1 MGGGRHGDAVL
12 GTVIAAER
20 RDNVTGT
27 TVQPQAVLPVHPI
40 ATPGIGR
47 TIGERTPAG
56 REEEHVAEHG
66 PRLADKVVIVGAHE
80 GLAFGGQMGQKT
92 GLVPGH
98 AAFAQ
103 PLGMGGAHVEDQ
115 GQIGLEDGAQL
126 VHVALVADTGFEDP
140 EVLVPVGLEHAQ
152 GHAHLIVEVEG
163 IAGGL
168 AAPRQH
174 MGQQFLDRGLARGA
188 GDAHHP
194 GRGLAA
200 PEGGHGAQ
208 GAHRILDQQDRHGQ
222 AFQRAGSQHGHSALF
237 HGTGGKVMAVHTL
250 TGDADE
256 QAAGRGLAAVRDDR
270 SDRHPAVGHLH
281 IPGTAQTT
289 NDFSKI

>member
-12 GTVIAAER
+12 GTIIAAEG
-20 RDNVTGT
+20 RDHVAGT
-27 TVQPQAVLPVHPI
+27 AVQPQAVLPVHAI
-40 ATPGIGR
+40 AAPGIGR
-47 TIGERTPAG
+47 TIGERAPAG

-66 PRLADKVVIVGAHE
+66 PRLADEIVIVGAHE
-80 GLAFGGQMGQKT
+80 GLAFGSQMGQQT

-103 PLGMGGAHVEDQ
+103 AFGMGGAHVEDQ
-115 GQIGLEDGAQL
+115 GQVGLEDGAQL
-126 VHVALVADTGFEDP
+126 VHIALVADTGLEDP
-140 EVLVPVGLEHAQ
+140 EILVPVGLEHAQ

-174 MGQQFLDRGLARGA
+174 MGQQLLDRGLAGGT

-194 GRGLAA
+194 GGGLAA

-222 AFQRAGSQHGHSALF
+222 AFQRTGGQHGHGTLL
-237 HGTGGKVMAVHTL
+237 HGTGGIVMAVHTL
-250 TGDADE
+250 AGDADE
-256 QAAGRGLAAVRDDR
+256 QAAGHGLAAVRNDR
-270 SDRHPAVGHLH
+270 SDRHAAVGHLH
-281 IPGTAQTT
+281 IPGAAQAT